1 MQGRT
6 VIERLWNPP
15 DWAAADGSSAHGGSC
30 PSRLTLPAASPTVVP
45 ISRMTKRL
53 LAAGLLGVLASVAP
67 VRAQTPAPAETSSGL
82 NALSQA
88 FAALVE
94 SVRLSVVEIR
104 TTGLAVGPAD
114 SGAGVGASP
123 QRAGGSG
130 VIVSTE
136 GLIVTNA
143 HVVAGARRIQVV
155 LPLVSEEQARLRS
168 ILKPGGQVVDATLV
182 GLDRETDLA
191 LLSVEGEGLTALP
204 FGDSDSV
211 RPGQL
216 VLAFGSPLAIGQS
229 VTMGVVS
236 AVGRQR
242 HPDDRMVYV
251 QTDAPINP
259 GGSGGPLVDT
269 EGRLVGINTFILSQS
284 GGNEGIGFAA
294 PSNIVRA
301 IYEQLQRDG
310 RVRRGTIGVVAQT
323 ITPTLA
329 AALGLARSSGVL
341 LADVDPAGP
350 GAAAGLQIGDIV
362 LSLDGKPMENGRQL
376 DVNLYSRTI
385 GDVVTLDVL
394 RNGTTRQ
401 EFVAVTERA
410 DDPARF
416 FELAT
421 PQGRVDELGVI
432 VVEIDEQVAGQIQG
446 LRAPGGLLVA
456 GQTALGVVA
465 ITGLEVG
472 DIIVSL
478 NGEPTPAIGSLR
490 RVLERLPSGAPAALH
505 VQRGGSLRFLA
516 FELP

>member
-1 MQGRT
+1 
-6 VIERLWNPP
+6 
-15 DWAAADGSSAHGGSC
+15 
-30 PSRLTLPAASPTVVP
+30 
-45 ISRMTKRL
+45 MTKRL
-53 LAAGLLGVLASVAP
+53 LIAGVLSVLASVAP
-67 VRAQTPAPAETSSGL
+67 VRAQTPAPVEAPSGL
-82 NALSQA
+82 SGLSQA
-88 FAALVE
+88 FVALVE

-104 TTGLAVGPAD
+104 TTGLAVGPSAP
-114 SGAGVGASP
+114 GAAVGASP

-130 VIVSTE
+130 VIVSAE

-143 HVVAGARRIQVV
+143 HVVAGARRIRVV
-155 LPLVSEEQARLRS
+155 LPLRSDEQTGLRS
-168 ILKPGGQVVDATLV
+168 IVKPGGEVVEATLV
-182 GLDRETDLA
+182 GFDRETDLA
-191 LLSVEGEGLTALP
+191 LLSIASEGLTPLP
-204 FGDSDSV
+204 FGDSDAL
-211 RPGQL
+211 RPGHI

-242 HPDDRMVYV
+242 HPDDPMVYV

-269 EGRLVGINTFILSQS
+269 EGRLIGINTFILSQS

-301 IYEQLQRDG
+301 VYEQLQRDG

-329 AALGLARSSGVL
+329 AALGLDRSSGVL
-341 LADVDPAGP
+341 LADIDPAGP
-350 GAAAGLQIGDIV
+350 AQAAGLQIGDIV
-362 LSLDGKPMENGRQL
+362 LALDGKPMENGRQL

-385 GDVVTLDVL
+385 GDVVTLDIV

-410 DDPARF
+410 GDPQRF
-416 FELAT
+416 YELAT
-421 PQGRVDELGVI
+421 PQGRIDELGVI
-432 VVEIDEQVAGQIQG
+432 VVEIDEQLAGQIQG

-456 GQTALGVVA
+456 GQTAVGVAA
-465 ITGLEVG
+465 ITGLEMG
-472 DIIVSL
+472 DVILSL

-516 FELP
+516 FDLP